1 MTMSQRAGKR
11 FRVKRRQDIQRLFAV
26 GRRAED
32 ATLTLLAVPNGL
44 DRSRL
49 AVGVSAKHGGA
60 VRRNRIKRLCR
71 EAFRLTRGELPA
83 GRDYMM
89 IPRAGGVL
97 TLAGLQASLRSLG
110 PRAGRAEEEGT

>member
-1 MTMSQRAGKR
+1 MTMSQRAGKQ

-32 ATLTLLAVPNGL
+32 ATLTLLAAPNGL
-44 DRSRL
+44 DHSRL

-89 IPRAGGVL
+89 IPRAGGAITL
-97 TLAGLQASLRSLG
+97 TRLQASLRALG
-110 PRAGRAEEEGT
+110 RRVGGAAAEGP